1 MISPHIDPTEFL
13 STGRYCTLTIG
24 TLSPIFRQNLF
35 SHIID
40 RGFVI
45 NGDNIGYILHKA
57 VGGYY

>member
-1 MISPHIDPTEFL
+1 MISHHIDPTESR

-24 TLSPIFRQNLF
+24 TLSLIFRQNLF

-40 RGFVI
+40 EGFVI

-57 VGGYY
+57 VDGYY